1 MFLLDKF
8 GTRRIVKYIVELL
21 QNGRLIQQMDKY
33 CENYTQELCND
44 LNREIELLKFWQK
57 ATE

>member
-1 MFLLDKF
+1 MFLLGKF

>member
-1 MFLLDKF
+1 MFLLDKL